1 MLFHHPGGSAFY
13 MFGVL
18 HLLAFCIA
26 QGKIYA
32 LLRCNLGVLLL
43 HLGCTDFVR
52 MFDYCVMV
60 IYLSMN
66 VMAVCTF
73 HPPGHFV
80 SRAPRAILGVLLL
93 QPYTVHYTGFQ
104 PVYTAYTGFQP
115 DSSEPVTSAYMSC
128 LCLSVCL
135 GNYNLLLCDIAR
147 KTASACFFQVYQ
159 NKILFACQCCFL
171 RSIGR
176 GCQVFSSF
184 NNSSAQSAQRSF
196 LQLSFH
202 FDVLLQI
209 CDFHVLHLILA
220 FCVALRSPSVF
231 GSRLSVTS
239 VSSFKAAVS
248 SGQTSHSQIQHNSSK
263 ALSPPG

>member
-1 MLFHHPGGSAFY
+1 

-32 LLRCNLGVLLL
+32 LLHCNLGVLLL

-60 IYLSMN
+60 ISLSMN

-93 QPYTVHYTGFQ
+93 QPYTVHCSTGVGHCDIGCVTSLLKFK
-104 PVYTAYTGFQP
+104 THSFQP

-159 NKILFACQCCFL
+159 NKILFTCQCCFL